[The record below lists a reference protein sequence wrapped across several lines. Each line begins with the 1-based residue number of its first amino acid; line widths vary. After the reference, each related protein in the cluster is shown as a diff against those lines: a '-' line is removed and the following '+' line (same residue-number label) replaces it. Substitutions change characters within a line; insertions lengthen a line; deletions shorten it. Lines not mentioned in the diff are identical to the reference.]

1 MKLRT
6 ILLLCLFATQYAFG
20 QQVPEVSKTGFTAAA
35 LQQPLYALDGGQTTT
50 GAVLDA
56 HKGKTVLL
64 YVWAMWCPDC
74 LKGFPEL
81 SAFRKANPDVPVV
94 YFSLDREEKQWK
106 DGIEKFRLEGAHY
119 WFKTGWK
126 NDFTDAI
133 DLNWIPRYLI
143 IAPDG
148 RIAHYYSVKAD
159 DPALQ
164 EAVDA
169 SRAQASN

>member
-1 MKLRT
+1 MKFIYTL
-6 ILLLCLFATQYAFG
+6 ILAVFFAHTSMG
-20 QQVPEVSKTGFTAAA
+20 QQAPAVSKTDFTEAA
-35 LQQPLYALDGGQTTT
+35 LAQPLYDLHDNEATA

-64 YVWAMWCPDC
+64 YIWAMWCPDC
-74 LKGFPEL
+74 LEGFPEL
-81 SAFRKANPDVPVV
+81 QAFQAANPDVPVV

-106 DGIEKFRLEGAHY
+106 DGIKKFALQGDHY

-126 NDFTDAI
+126 NDFTNAI
-133 DLNWIPRYLI
+133 DLNWIPRYLVI
-143 IAPDG
+143 NPDG
-148 RIAHYYSVKAD
+148 GIAAYYAIKAD

-169 SRAQASN
+169 LRQ